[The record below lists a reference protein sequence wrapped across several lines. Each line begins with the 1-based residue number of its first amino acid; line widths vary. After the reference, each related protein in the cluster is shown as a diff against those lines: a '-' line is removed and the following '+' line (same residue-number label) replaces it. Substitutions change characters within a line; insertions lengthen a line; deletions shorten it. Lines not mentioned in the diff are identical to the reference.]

1 MSSVLRRAREGARAL
16 ARAGFAPPRAH
27 VSRLARAPPVSAGPP
42 RAPPTLRRSLAR
54 SAGVPAAAAAAAAHE
69 ADDRDLLQ
77 SIVKVFTVHSS
88 PNYFM
93 PWQNKPQRESSGS
106 GVVVSVPSVPGGVG
120 ILTNAHVVADQ
131 TFVQVRRHGS
141 SVKHRAR
148 VHAIG
153 HECDLAVL
161 VVDDPGFWAP
171 RANPLPL
178 GPVPNLQAHVA
189 VIGFPQGGD
198 NLSITSGVVSRVE
211 LTNYAHGAARLLAV
225 QLDAAINPGNSGG
238 PAVQDGAVV
247 GLAFQNLA
255 NSDNIGYVIP
265 TPIVARFL
273 DDVAARTETGDNE
286 AAVAPT
292 SAMEER
298 DPNPNPNDPNSNPK
312 TPASG
317 VVSHAGFCALGVK
330 CQATDNPAL
339 RRYLGMRGDETGVLV
354 TDVLKLGA
362 SAGVLR
368 KDDVL
373 LAVDGCA
380 VANDG
385 TVRFRGWER
394 VAFDHVVSL
403 KTPGEAATLTVR
415 RRKQRIREEGARAS
429 AEEETKEDPEGV
441 GFRSSDS
448 DSELLELV
456 VHVHPRASL
465 VPVHQYDRLPSFY
478 VYAGLVFS
486 PLTQPHLHEFGDD
499 WFNVAPRAL
508 VDRALNHHPK
518 RRGEQV
524 VILSQVLADEINA
537 GYQGMHDVEVRR
549 VNGREVRNLAALAEA
564 VEAGRGDAFLRVDFA
579 DDRVLVVG
587 RREAEEAHERIM
599 AKHRV
604 PMRMSA
610 DLMNVR
616 GGGGGGEWR
625 GEKRGEASGRGE
637 ASRRV
642 N

>member
-1 MSSVLRRAREGARAL
+1 M
-16 ARAGFAPPRAH
+16 
-27 VSRLARAPPVSAGPP
+27 
-42 RAPPTLRRSLAR
+42 
-54 SAGVPAAAAAAAAHE
+54 
-69 ADDRDLLQ
+69 
-77 SIVKVFTVHSS
+77 
-88 PNYFM
+88 
-93 PWQNKPQRESSGS
+93 
-106 GVVVSVPSVPGGVG
+106 
-120 ILTNAHVVADQ
+120 
-131 TFVQVRRHGS
+131 
-141 SVKHRAR
+141 
-148 VHAIG
+148 
-153 HECDLAVL
+153 
-161 VVDDPGFWAP
+161 
-171 RANPLPL
+171 
-178 GPVPNLQAHVA
+178 
-189 VIGFPQGGD
+189 
-198 NLSITSGVVSRVE
+198 
-211 LTNYAHGAARLLAV
+211 
-225 QLDAAINPGNSGG
+225 
-238 PAVQDGAVV
+238 
-247 GLAFQNLA
+247 
-255 NSDNIGYVIP
+255 
-265 TPIVARFL
+265 
-273 DDVAARTETGDNE
+273 
-286 AAVAPT
+286 
-292 SAMEER
+292 
-298 DPNPNPNDPNSNPK
+298 
-312 TPASG
+312 
-317 VVSHAGFCALGVK
+317 VSHAGFCALGVK

-415 RRKQRIREEGARAS
+415 RRKQRIREEGASAS
-429 AEEETKEDPEGV
+429 AAETKEDPEGV

-616 GGGGGGEWR
+616 GGEGGGVAR
-625 GEKRGEASGRGE
+625 REARRSERERRSEPSCELRTNVLRSRASCRLPPRPPVVGHGASIMRLPIFSGSGRVTSSRARRGGARHSATMPDLPPMRSGGRRYSHVRTTST
-637 ASRRV
+637 ASVDGCALARRRDLPEDH
-642 N
+642 